1 MYAEHYELAEYLLT
15 CNGEWKYMRHMS
27 ATIPT
32 NAVRA
37 TVEPAKEEQPHI
49 VKLSGRTDTSWASSR
64 GRIRWAETIA
74 DGRSPYVL
82 HSSIQDR
89 CDRWNGNGPGHSD
102 KTANSSALYAAINPH
117 PSVSLT
123 TATAGLRQNRWLPAV
138 KNFAWECMAG
148 ALLPGHAYTAGR
160 CNDCPMCGKAEQST
174 YHEIAECE
182 TLAAAR
188 QWLLTVCAKIHSLQP
203 VTASMVPDF
212 VLLGQHKSLHRRR
225 DATAIR
231 GCFFGQWKSQRNL
244 AIKGYARNT
253 TQVCDSLNKRL
264 QAVILRDWVRRR
276 GRGTFA
282 KRWHP
287 FVIVRPGG
295 PEFHNLPSVRDGSVL

>member
-1 MYAEHYELAEYLLT
+1 MGVKRRRLLLRDLSDLPSPFT
-15 CNGEWKYMRHMS
+15 F
-27 ATIPT
+27 
-32 NAVRA
+32 VR
-37 TVEPAKEEQPHI
+37 
-49 VKLSGRTDTSWASSR
+49 SS
-64 GRIRWAETIA
+64 
-74 DGRSPYVL
+74 
-82 HSSIQDR
+82 H
-89 CDRWNGNGPGHSD
+89 
-102 KTANSSALYAAINPH
+102 
-117 PSVSLT
+117 
-123 TATAGLRQNRWLPAV
+123 LPAV
-138 KNFAWECMAG
+138 ACKHTRAHPLF
-148 ALLPGHAYTAGR
+148 
-160 CNDCPMCGKAEQST
+160 
-174 YHEIAECE
+174 E